1 MHVSFTG
8 FMIGPRWCVRVRS
21 QRALTAQLYCFSTD
35 GHVSRFALLTPITNL
50 FALLLRLLFVDEA
63 YRLVND
69 SKNDFG
75 KRSLRSIDV
84 IFSSLVS
91 RLFSLSLSLS
101 VFLIVSLPVSLSVS
115 NHTHAHTHTHTHTYT
130 HKKN

>member
-1 MHVSFTG
+1 MYEYAVNARSPHNSIVS
-8 FMIGPRWCVRVRS
+8 
-21 QRALTAQLYCFSTD
+21 ALTGTFR
-35 GHVSRFALLTPITNL
+35 VSRFALLTPITNL

-75 KRSLRSIDV
+75 KRSLRNIDV

-91 RLFSLSLSLS
+91 RLFSLSLSLC

>member
-1 MHVSFTG
+1 MYEYAVNARSPHNSIVS
-8 FMIGPRWCVRVRS
+8 
-21 QRALTAQLYCFSTD
+21 ALTGTFR
-35 GHVSRFALLTPITNL
+35 VSRFALLTPITNL

-75 KRSLRSIDV
+75 KRSLRNIDV

-101 VFLIVSLPVSLSVS
+101 LSVS
-115 NHTHAHTHTHTHTYT
+115 DCLPPCFSLCL
-130 HKKN
+130 